1 MKPCR
6 NTKLKEYIGISFLGI
21 LDGFCLK
28 SRCHLEA
35 LMPGLASVT
44 EASAR
49 REVLFFLFLGR
60 QKIKRGRERDTQDV
74 VYK

>member
-1 MKPCR
+1 
-6 NTKLKEYIGISFLGI
+6 
-21 LDGFCLK
+21 
-28 SRCHLEA
+28 
-35 LMPGLASVT
+35 MPGLASVT